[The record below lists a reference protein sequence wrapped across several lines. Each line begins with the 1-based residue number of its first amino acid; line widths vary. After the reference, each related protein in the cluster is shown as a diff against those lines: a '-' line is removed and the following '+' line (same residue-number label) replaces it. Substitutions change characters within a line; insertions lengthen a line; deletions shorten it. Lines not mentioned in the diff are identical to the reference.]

1 MREGGGETT
10 VAKLQKLLEIEI
22 RPPSFEECYYDS
34 TMPKAATC
42 MEFLWYCILPAR
54 LRAEQG
60 EAISLGEGEKK
71 IATYHERHLYGRK
84 YRTIRDPQAARRFAA
99 VEECCKYLRWLTKQF

>member
-1 MREGGGETT
+1 MVYSDCKKQRIVFWRNEGLKAPSICKKLRSEGLSCMREGGGETT

-60 EAISLGEGEKK
+60 EAISLGEGEK
-71 IATYHERHLYGRK
+71 R
-84 YRTIRDPQAARRFAA
+84 
-99 VEECCKYLRWLTKQF
+99 